1 MGRPSKTS
9 SQPFSLIDTLQTHPE
24 VSQQIKSSTSSP
36 FTHQTAAQHV
46 QHMKLRSVSR
56 DMWEVWSI
64 LHLSHSQPHMPKILA
79 PGQLGMATVCLCPL
93 PIYRLAPPV
102 LWASVWHGT
111 WTAKRTE
118 WLNRFKQTA
127 QLLCSFRSIFSHYCL
142 EWVWWQIFL
151 YCKGWE
157 IVLAWMVFGCVKTV
171 EYLSKSHPSD
181 VGPGLPQVNAYLSAV
196 LHSSSLGTGRVNTRQ
211 TIDHQSESTELCF
224 QKQLPA
230 GYFRNIIKMH
240 KWGILY
246 NFLCHSSSAVFKTE
260 INSSN
265 CPLARGYKD
274 CAAHPRSWKN
284 NSTGEYS

>member
-1 MGRPSKTS
+1 
-9 SQPFSLIDTLQTHPE
+9 
-24 VSQQIKSSTSSP
+24 
-36 FTHQTAAQHV
+36 
-46 QHMKLRSVSR
+46 
-56 DMWEVWSI
+56 MWEVWSV

-111 WTAKRTE
+111 WTVKRTE

-181 VGPGLPQVNAYLSAV
+181 VGPGLPQVNSYLSAV

-211 TIDHQSESTELCF
+211 TIDHLTISQNPLSCASRSNSQPGTSEISSRCINGEFCT
-224 QKQLPA
+224 
-230 GYFRNIIKMH
+230 I
-240 KWGILY
+240 
-246 NFLCHSSSAVFKTE
+246 SSAIAALLFSKLKLTL
-260 INSSN
+260 
-265 CPLARGYKD
+265 PTALARGYKE